1 MVADIMPGKI
11 SKVTGI
17 ASKRNETEKP
27 PKKSTKVRR
36 IREDFKKKTANFMT
50 SGKLGFLPTYPT

>member
-1 MVADIMPGKI
+1 MVADKMPGKI

-17 ASKRNETEKP
+17 ASKRNEVEKP

-36 IREDFKKKTANFMT
+36 IREDFKKKTT
-50 SGKLGFLPTYPT
+50 SGKLGKTSKKTLQIW